1 MKHFVDTRALSL
13 DDIQAL
19 FKTAG
24 EFETG
29 APPCESQNGP
39 QGKFLINMF
48 YEASTRTRV
57 SFEIAA
63 KRLDMQVVNFTAA
76 GSSTEKGETLHDTFQ
91 TLQAMAP
98 DVIVVRHNEEG
109 TLKSLV
115 QLADEGVHLINAGE
129 GTLMHPSQA
138 LVDAYTIQQNKGSVA
153 GLKIV
158 IAGDIVHSRVAASNI
173 DMLSRLGAAEVRV
186 CGPSK
191 LLPADGGTG
200 QVRYFHDLEDAVKG
214 ADVVMML
221 RIQLERMKS
230 TDSPDPADYRE
241 RWCLDSRVASLAAED
256 FVVMHPGPVNRGM
269 EIADEVADGP
279 RSIIRRQVANGV
291 FVRMAIIS
299 ALLQ

>member
-1 MKHFVDTRALSL
+1 MRHFVDTRSLSL
-13 DDIQAL
+13 EDIDGL
-19 FKTAG
+19 FQRTAQLQS
-24 EFETG
+24 
-29 APPCESQNGP
+29 AVANGVIHSGL

-57 SFEIAA
+57 SFEFAA
-63 KRLDMQVVNFTAA
+63 KRLGMQVVNFTAT

-98 DVIVVRHNEEG
+98 DVVVVRHRDEG
-109 TLKSLV
+109 TLASLV
-115 QLADEGVHLINAGE
+115 QLADENVHLVNAGE

-138 LVDAYTIQQNKGSVA
+138 LVDAYTIQQNKGSIE

-173 DMLSRLGAAEVRV
+173 DLLSRLGAAEIRLS
-186 CGPSK
+186 GPSK
-191 LLPADGGTG
+191 LMPADTG
-200 QVRYFHDLEDAVKG
+200 SAQVRYFESLEEAVRG

-221 RIQLERMKS
+221 RIQLERMQDS
-230 TDSPDPADYRE
+230 ESPDTGKYRE
-241 RWCLDSRVASLAAED
+241 QWCFDSRLAGFVSDEC
-256 FVVMHPGPVNRGM
+256 VVMHPGPMNRGM
-269 EIADEVADGP
+269 QITDAVADGS
-279 RSIIRRQVANGV
+279 RSIIRQQVANGV

>member
-13 DDIQAL
+13 DDIESL
-19 FKTAG
+19 FKRASELESG
-24 EFETG
+24 VRTG
-29 APPCESQNGP
+29 DLQNSL
-39 QGKFLINMF
+39 QGRFLINMF

-57 SFEIAA
+57 SFEVAA
-63 KRLDMQVVNFTAA
+63 KRLGMQVVNFTAA

-98 DVIVVRHNEEG
+98 DVIVVRHKEEG

-115 QLADEGVHLINAGE
+115 QLADENVHLINAGE

-138 LVDAYTIQQNKGSVA
+138 LVDAYTIRQNKGSID

-158 IAGDIVHSRVAASNI
+158 IAGDILHSRVAASNI
-173 DMLSRLGAAEVRV
+173 DLLSRLGAAEIRV
-186 CGPSK
+186 SGPSQ
-191 LLPADGGTG
+191 LLPTDSRRG
-200 QVRYFHDLEDAVKG
+200 QVQYFASLEEAVRG

-221 RIQLERMKS
+221 RIQLERMKK
-230 TDSPDPADYRE
+230 TDSPDPGQYRE
-241 RWCLDSRVASLAAED
+241 QWCFDSRFAALAAED
-256 FVVMHPGPVNRGM
+256 HVVMHPGPMNRGM
-269 EIADEVADGP
+269 EITDDVADGP